1 MAEQQQNK
9 PKIDLRARL
18 GKKTVGTAGPSI
30 PPPMATGASP
40 SIPAPPFASRP
51 SQPAPAFTPS
61 TAPAPRAVEPQAIK
75 IEMSEEVVAAQKKGK
90 TKILI
95 MAIAAGVVG
104 GVIGYAFGSGVEK
117 GKKHTIALQG
127 AEILAGDIDKASLEI
142 NKLDETLKKIGL
154 SLSDGEFPADH
165 IGELSG
171 ISVPFDSSY
180 LLGKGTNLMSAKV
193 NDMLLDFSSQSVE
206 ANELKDEIAR
216 QLNSM
221 KKDFEEHAKEA
232 KNPKFHWSIYLQN
245 GPHGPMATMQ
255 KLPEPFL
262 MANKEKKDYKWPEEI
277 EVPDGDKKVKLKLY
291 KDGNPIASTP
301 MLIPVD
307 PSSPGTTLL
316 DEYNVRYYELR
327 KRVMSLQEVLK
338 GDHSDPINE
347 TTGLVDLGKNLID
360 ELKSIGTAGG

>member
-1 MAEQQQNK
+1 M
-9 PKIDLRARL
+9 
-18 GKKTVGTAGPSI
+18 
-30 PPPMATGASP
+30 
-40 SIPAPPFASRP
+40 
-51 SQPAPAFTPS
+51 
-61 TAPAPRAVEPQAIK
+61 VEPQAIK

-90 TKILI
+90 KKILV
-95 MAIAAGVVG
+95 MAITTAVVG

-127 AEILAGDIDKASLEI
+127 AELLAADIDKASAEVD
-142 NKLDETLKKIGL
+142 KLDEVLKKIGL
-154 SLSDGEFPADH
+154 SLSDGEFPESH
-165 IGELSG
+165 INTLS
-171 ISVPFDSSY
+171 SVSIPFDSSY

-216 QLNSM
+216 QLNSL
-221 KKDFEEHAKEA
+221 KSEFEEHAKEA
-232 KNPKFHWSIYLQN
+232 KDPKFHWAVYLQQ

-262 MANKEKKDYKWPEEI
+262 MANKEKKDYSWPEEI

-291 KDGNPIASTP
+291 KDGNPVSSTP

-316 DEYNVRYYELR
+316 DEYNVKYYELR

-338 GDHSDPINE
+338 GDHSDPGNE
-347 TTGLVDLGKNLID
+347 TTGLVDLGKGLID
-360 ELKSIGTAGG
+360 ELKAIGTAGG